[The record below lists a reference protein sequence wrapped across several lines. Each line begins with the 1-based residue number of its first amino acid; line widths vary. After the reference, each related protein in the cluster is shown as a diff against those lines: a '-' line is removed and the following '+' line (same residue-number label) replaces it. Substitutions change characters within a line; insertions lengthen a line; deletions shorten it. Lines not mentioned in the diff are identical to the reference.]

1 MLEYAF
7 EETACG
13 GGGGGA
19 GPSGG
24 SGDPALRRPET

>member
-13 GGGGGA
+13 GGGA
-19 GPSGG
+19 SPSGG
-24 SGDPALRRPET
+24 SGDPAFRRPET